1 MPTWSQ
7 LKSKPKEPT
16 PFFRGWQGTVV
27 CQKACVVRTGSSL
40 DSEVID
46 ELPAGTCVTVVG
58 EETSSGRLRLC
69 LSEPCDGWVT
79 AKFVHR
85 LENTQA
91 NESGTKDAWAG
102 ELRTKDDWQP
112 LGVSTFFPSPS
123 MTVTDKTPMGRPLD
137 IFDGDPTV
145 DRSFLSPAA
154 LYTDRLEMAMWI
166 SQRLSGFSQG
176 LGEEV
181 EASVY
186 SDMSALEPAQ
196 PSRGPKCRPQ
206 VLYIAGVEG
215 TGHHGV
221 MPMILYPAIRQYG
234 AATFAWWRSLR
245 EILMKTHPNKRKQLL
260 KELLESMSV
269 FEKQHFIM
277 EWSSWPF
284 GEDERSR
291 WSRGCD
297 DPHAV
302 EREANSGNPG
312 NSVDLMEFVELF
324 QEHADVKVL
333 VLHRNLVSASWSHKE
348 WDDGLVEHA
357 KVLALF
363 NDYLTGVLRRLKP
376 SMWRWV
382 SYEKLCAAHLGGRIE
397 AVDSIAEFLDLPK
410 APLQRAFRYFK
421 PSSKDAAS
429 EMSPANLRVI
439 SDIERRSN
447 SNWFHAL
454 FPEQQLLTLVDG
466 GRLEY
471 APPPRESEG
480 RSDRTQGIGPDN
492 PAFAQLWASLSP
504 WQQEAWNE
512 AIAACEN
519 PSRQSQSME
528 EFNSLLSEDQR
539 FLLHKAFLREQVA
552 EKVDQSDIDFSA
564 FSCMHFWIEDRGFG
578 SEVNNLI
585 SAAILCQQHKLKCV
599 VKDEAWN
606 SGMLHTY
613 LQAEPHILRRC
624 PCEKRCRAIEVRRD
638 RQVATPGW
646 FAVCK
651 HATGVSFEEKSKIMR
666 MIWKYTVE
674 TRKRIDFLN
683 KELKLPSSYVAVHL
697 RRGDKVAGN
706 RKESVE
712 LSVQQY
718 AREAVSHLNADCS
731 MIVACTDDRSAAEE
745 LDRAIRR
752 FGSRAEVRF
761 RSRQDVP
768 EALVNGHWQ
777 ASYNSLKAKDRIN
790 MTHEFLA
797 DVEVMRCATV
807 CVCTFSSNVGR
818 LVALLRDGPTVSMDV
833 QTWTND

>member
-1 MPTWSQ
+1 M
-7 LKSKPKEPT
+7 
-16 PFFRGWQGTVV
+16 
-27 CQKACVVRTGSSL
+27 VRTGANL
-40 DSEVID
+40 DSEAID
-46 ELPAGTCVTVVG
+46 ELPSGTRVTVAS
-58 EETSSGRLRLC
+58 EEESSGRLRFC
-69 LSEPCDGWVT
+69 LTEPCEGWVT

-85 LENTQA
+85 LENA
-91 NESGTKDAWAG
+91 WADESGTKGAWADEPG
-102 ELRTKDDWQP
+102 RKDDWQP
-112 LGVSTFFPSPS
+112 LGVTTFFPSPS
-123 MTVTDKTPMGRPLD
+123 MEVTNKTPMGRPVD

-154 LYTDRLEMAMWI
+154 LYTDRVEMALWI

-181 EASVY
+181 QASVY
-186 SDMSALEPAQ
+186 SDMSSLEPAQ
-196 PSRGPKCRPQ
+196 SSRGPKCRPK

-221 MPMILYPAIRQYG
+221 MPMILYPAVRKYG

-245 EILMKTHPNKRKQLL
+245 EVLMKTHPYERKQRL
-260 KELLESMSV
+260 KDLLEAMSV
-269 FEKQHFIM
+269 FDKQHFIM

-297 DPHAV
+297 DLHAV
-302 EREANSGNPG
+302 HREANSGNPG

-333 VLHRNLVSASWSHKE
+333 VLHRNIVSAAWSHKE
-348 WDDGLVEHA
+348 WDDGLVAHA
-357 KVLALF
+357 KVLGLF
-363 NDYLTGVLRRLKP
+363 NDYLTGVLSRLKP

-382 SYEKLCAAHLGGRIE
+382 SYENLCSAQLGGQLE

-410 APLQRAFRYFK
+410 AHLQRAFRYFK

-429 EMSPANLRVI
+429 EMSPGNLQVI
-439 SDIERRSN
+439 SEIERQKT

-454 FPEQQLLTLVDG
+454 FPEQQLLAQAG
-466 GRLEY
+466 ERRLQY
-471 APPPRESEG
+471 APPPRELEEG
-480 RSDRTQGIGPDN
+480 SSDGTQGLGPDN

-504 WQQEAWNE
+504 WQQKAWNE
-512 AIAACEN
+512 FSACEN
-519 PSRQSQSME
+519 PSRQADSME
-528 EFNSLLSEDQR
+528 KFNSLLSEDQR
-539 FLLHKAFLREQVA
+539 FLLHKAFMRQEVGQRV
-552 EKVDQSDIDFSA
+552 EQSDVDFSA
-564 FSCMHFWIEDRGFG
+564 FTCIHFWIEDRGFG

-585 SAAILCQQHKLKCV
+585 SAAILCQQYKLKCV

-613 LQAEPHILRRC
+613 LQAEPLILRRC
-624 PCEKRCRAIEVRRD
+624 PCEERCTPIDVRRD
-638 RQVATPGW
+638 GKVATPGW

-651 HATGVSFEEKSKIMR
+651 HAKGVSFKEKSKITQKV
-666 MIWKYTVE
+666 WKYTVE

-683 KELKLPSSYVAVHL
+683 QELKLPSSYVAVQI

-712 LSVQQY
+712 LSVEEY
-718 AREAVSHLNADCS
+718 AREAVSHLNAECS
-731 MIVACTDDRSAAEE
+731 TIIACTDDRSAAEE

-752 FGSRAEVRF
+752 FGSRADVRF

-777 ASYNSLKAKDRIN
+777 ASYNSLKARDRVN

-797 DVEVMRCATV
+797 DVEVMKCATV